1 MSKPELEWDEA
12 ALARINKAPFFIRPL
27 ARRKVESAA
36 REKGMK
42 RITLE
47 FVESIKKQ
55 EMGR

>member
-1 MSKPELEWDEA
+1 MSKSELEWDEA
-12 ALARINKAPFFIRPL
+12 ALARINRAPFFIRPL

-36 REKGMK
+36 REKGLT

-47 FVESIKKQ
+47 FLEGIKQK